1 MKNDKR
7 IVRRRE
13 SQAEAAHC
21 YSKIL
26 NECSA
31 VTDEEFHLF
40 LITLSGKI
48 INDLNYFMADDFDK
62 NKKIIKKG

>member
-1 MKNDKR
+1 MKADKR
-7 IVRRRE
+7 TTRRRE
-13 SQAEAAHC
+13 IQAEAARC

-31 VTDEEFHLF
+31 TTDEEFHLF

-62 NKKIIKKG
+62 KD

>member
-7 IVRRRE
+7 AIRRRE
-13 SQAEAAHC
+13 IQAEVARC

-26 NECSA
+26 DECSA
-31 VTDEEFHLF
+31 ATDEEFNLF

-48 INDLNYFMADDFDK
+48 INDLNNFMADDFDK
-62 NKKIIKKG
+62 K

>member
-7 IVRRRE
+7 AIRRRE
-13 SQAEAAHC
+13 IQAEAARC

-26 NECSA
+26 DECSA
-31 VTDEEFHLF
+31 TTDEEFNLF

-48 INDLNYFMADDFDK
+48 INDLNNFMTDDFDK
-62 NKKIIKKG
+62 K

>member
-1 MKNDKR
+1 MKTDKR
-7 IVRRRE
+7 VIRRRE
-13 SQAEAAHC
+13 IQAEAAHC

-62 NKKIIKKG
+62 NKKNI

>member
-7 IVRRRE
+7 AIRRRE
-13 SQAEAAHC
+13 IQAEAARC

-26 NECSA
+26 DECSA
-31 VTDEEFHLF
+31 ATDEEFNLF

-48 INDLNYFMADDFDK
+48 INDLNNFMADDFDK
-62 NKKIIKKG
+62 K

>member
-7 IVRRRE
+7 TIRKRE
-13 SQAEAAHC
+13 IQAEAACC

-26 NECSA
+26 DECSA
-31 VTDEEFHLF
+31 ATDEEFNLF

-48 INDLNYFMADDFDK
+48 INDLNHFMTDDFDK
-62 NKKIIKKG
+62 K

>member
-7 IVRRRE
+7 AIRRRE
-13 SQAEAAHC
+13 IQAEAARC

-26 NECSA
+26 DECS
-31 VTDEEFHLF
+31 VTTDEEFNLF

-48 INDLNYFMADDFDK
+48 INDLNNFMADDFDK
-62 NKKIIKKG
+62 K

>member
-7 IVRRRE
+7 AIRRRE
-13 SQAEAAHC
+13 IQAEAARC

-26 NECSA
+26 DECSA
-31 VTDEEFHLF
+31 ITDEEFNLF

-48 INDLNYFMADDFDK
+48 INDLNNFMVDDFDK
-62 NKKIIKKG
+62 K

>member
-7 IVRRRE
+7 AIRRRE
-13 SQAEAAHC
+13 IQAEAAHC

-26 NECSA
+26 DECSA
-31 VTDEEFHLF
+31 TTDEEFNLF

-48 INDLNYFMADDFDK
+48 INDLNNFMVDDFDK
-62 NKKIIKKG
+62 K

>member
-7 IVRRRE
+7 TIRRRE
-13 SQAEAAHC
+13 IQAEAARC

-26 NECSA
+26 EECSVA
-31 VTDEEFHLF
+31 TDEEFNLF

-48 INDLNYFMADDFDK
+48 INDLNNFMADDFDK
-62 NKKIIKKG
+62 K

>member
-7 IVRRRE
+7 AIRRRE
-13 SQAEAAHC
+13 IQAEAARC

-26 NECSA
+26 DECSA
-31 VTDEEFHLF
+31 TTDEEFNLF

-48 INDLNYFMADDFDK
+48 INDLNNFMADDFDK
-62 NKKIIKKG
+62 K

>member
-7 IVRRRE
+7 AIRRRE
-13 SQAEAAHC
+13 IQAEAARC

-26 NECSA
+26 DECSA
-31 VTDEEFHLF
+31 TTDEEFNLF

-48 INDLNYFMADDFDK
+48 INDLNNFMVDDFDK
-62 NKKIIKKG
+62 K